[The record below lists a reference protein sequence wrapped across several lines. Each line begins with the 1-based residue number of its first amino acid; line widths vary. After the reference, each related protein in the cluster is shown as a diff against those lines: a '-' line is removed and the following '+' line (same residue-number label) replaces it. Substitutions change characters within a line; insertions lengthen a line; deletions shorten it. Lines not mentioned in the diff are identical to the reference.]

1 MSSREHLVSLVAG
14 QLKSIGA
21 TPSQELAE
29 MSNGARVWVG
39 GVIVSHQRPPSAK
52 GVAFLAL
59 EDEGG
64 LINVVLKPAVY
75 EANRKPL
82 RSIFVVVEGK
92 LQRKGKGINVLAQ
105 RVIPIELEIPS
116 D

>member
-1 MSSREHLVSLVAG
+1 MSLVAG
-14 QLKSIGA
+14 QLKSIGV

-29 MSNGARVWVG
+29 LSKETKVWVG
-39 GVIVSHQRPPSAK
+39 GVVVSHQRPPSAK

-64 LINVVLKPAVY
+64 LINVVFKPAVY
-75 EANRKPL
+75 EANRRAL
-82 RSIFVVVEGK
+82 RSAFVVVEGK

-105 RVIPIELEIPS
+105 RVIPIEPEVPS

>member
-1 MSSREHLVSLVAG
+1 VAG
-14 QLKSIGA
+14 QLKSIGV

-29 MSNGARVWVG
+29 ISHGTKVWVG

-64 LINVVLKPAVY
+64 LINIVFKPAVY
-75 EANRKPL
+75 EANRKAL
-82 RSIFVVVEGK
+82 RAVFVVVEGK
-92 LQRKGKGINVLAQ
+92 LQRKGQGINILAH
-105 RVIPIELEIPS
+105 RVIPIEPELPS